1 MFVTPC
7 AGRFVT
13 CSGSLVRAE
22 ELVIPVDAAS
32 ALIMSTSNAPALE
45 LTGEFRS
52 QALLLLGA
60 RSRPN
65 TDDIKRASS
74 LLSAAAKSGWSDEVT
89 LQSQKLLA
97 TAASAVDSVSLLI
110 CAVQSEFD
118 AGLMD
123 AAARAIS
130 ASAQLMSCASLEVS
144 VVTLPK

>member
-1 MFVTPC
+1 MSC

-13 CSGSLVRAE
+13 CSGALVRAE

-32 ALIMSTSNAPALE
+32 ALIMSTSNAPAPE

-52 QALLLLGA
+52 QNLLLLGA

-65 TDDIKRASS
+65 TDDIKRASA

-97 TAASAVDSVSLLI
+97 TAISAVDSVSLLVS
-110 CAVQSEFD
+110 AVQSEFD
-118 AGLMD
+118 ASLMD

-130 ASAQLMSCASLEVS
+130 AAAQLMSCASLEVS